1 MLSPMGQAAL
11 QYARRGWA
19 VFPCRERD
27 GEPYIDRQSG
37 KEKRSKAK
45 QPYIGNGLKDATT
58 DEQRIVA
65 WWTRYPE
72 AMIGI
77 PQGVNGMFVV
87 DFDPRPV
94 EVFDEGTG
102 EVVLDDDGKPVMRL
116 CTLEELKAD
125 LEKQMGCEFPRSVTG
140 MTPSNGV
147 HVYFR
152 QPDGDPIRNRGN
164 LPAHI
169 DVRGQGGYT
178 IVAPSSCIEAADSA
192 TGDYR
197 WLRDRGDWRDDAA
210 FAEAPAAL
218 VEILRSRA
226 KPAASDDR
234 PAPARSPAA
243 RPGQTSAGADDDVRK
258 YALAALDGECKAIR
272 SAGSGKRNQQLNES
286 AFKIA
291 SLVAAGA
298 IDATIARASIEAAAR
313 DNPGRDDDGQLFATI
328 NSGWTAG
335 EASPR
340 DLGEIAAA
348 ARSRRDRQS
357 QRREAPSSRASA
369 SAPRPGS
376 DDDGKPSS
384 HAGGAGAD
392 DGEKGRG
399 GRSAAQLTQEC
410 AQLPQTDLGNLERF
424 LKRFGRD
431 FLYVEA
437 WGWLAWDGA
446 RWNRDM
452 ALALLGRAVQ
462 QTTRLIQD
470 EAALIRESGVPFPPE
485 GGFPVDDDETRD
497 DDDDMFARSKS
508 GQAQRKRK
516 TVAWLMQRQL
526 ARQNDDSGER
536 FDFIAQIKSNGD
548 IVLFSDRIGAWGRTS
563 ESAGHINC
571 IAGLAQARLA
581 ARTEDFDVDPMML
594 NVANGTLVFARGD
607 AGATVELRKH
617 RRRDR
622 MTKIAGAEYHPEA
635 RSTKFDGFLEEVQP
649 DPEMREFLDRWSGY
663 NALGLADAQ
672 KMAVFYGQGS
682 NGKGVWINTMAF
694 ILGDYAWAAAI
705 ETFIDQGKYRKGSD
719 ASPDLAALA
728 GRRMVYANEPEE
740 GSKFSDGLIKSM
752 TSDEPLSVRELL
764 KPPFQLQVSFTN
776 TVSANHRPKIGT
788 DHGIQRRVQIVPWDV
803 IIPDERADPL
813 LKSKLKAEADGIL
826 NRIVRG
832 ALAYL
837 TSGLPMPQA
846 VVEATQ
852 AYQAENDILG
862 QFIGLCVHR
871 VAGESVG
878 SSALHDVFAAWQQ
891 WAQQLPAS
899 GKPWSP
905 KYLSAQMEKKGFKK
919 RKSSSIY
926 WDDIALQFERHDFV
940 EENGRAVTRDLP
952 SPRFGTGA
960 QGRNPP
966 VLPGDVDDVAL

>member
-1 MLSPMGQAAL
+1 M
-11 QYARRGWA
+11 
-19 VFPCRERD
+19 FPCRERD
-27 GEPYIDRQSG
+27 GEPYIDRATG
-37 KEKRSKAK
+37 KEKQSRAK

-65 WWTRYPE
+65 WWKRYPE

-77 PQGVNGMFVV
+77 PQGVNGMFVI

-94 EVFDEGTG
+94 EVFNEETG
-102 EVVLDDDGKPVMRL
+102 EVVLDDDGNPMMRL

-125 LEKQMGCEFPRSVTG
+125 LETQMGCEFPRSVTG

-152 QPDGDPIRNRGN
+152 QPEGDPIRNRGN
-164 LPAHI
+164 LPEHI
-169 DVRGQGGYT
+169 DVRGKGGYT
-178 IVAPSSCIEAADSA
+178 IVAPSSCIEAENSS
-192 TGDYR
+192 TGEYR
-197 WLRDRGDWRDDAA
+197 WLRDRGDWRDDRA

-218 VEILRSRA
+218 IEILRSRG
-226 KPAASDDR
+226 KPAVSYER
-234 PAPARSPAA
+234 PAPAGSASGDHV
-243 RPGQTSAGADDDVRK
+243 PGVRKMVEPGDDVRK

-272 SAGSGKRNQQLNES
+272 SAPSGRRNPQLNES

-298 IDATIARASIEAAAR
+298 IDATIARVSLESAAR
-313 DNPGRDDDGQLFATI
+313 DNPGRDDDGQLLATI

-348 ARSRRDRQS
+348 ARTRRDRQS
-357 QRREAPSSRASA
+357 QRRDGASSRD
-369 SAPRPGS
+369 SAPRPGLTE
-376 DDDGKPSS
+376 DGKPSS
-384 HAGGAGAD
+384 HAGGVGSNE
-392 DGEKGRG
+392 GEKGRG

-437 WGWLAWDGA
+437 WGWLAWDGK

-462 QTTRLIQD
+462 QTTRLIQE
-470 EAALIRESGVPFPPE
+470 EAALIKASGVPFPPD
-485 GGFPVDDDETRD
+485 GGFPVDDSERD
-497 DDDDMFARSKS
+497 DDDDMYANSKS
-508 GQAQRKRK
+508 GQAERKRK
-516 TVAWLMQRQL
+516 TVSWLIQRQV
-526 ARQNDDSGER
+526 ARQSDNTGER
-536 FDFIAQIKSNGD
+536 LDFIAQVKSNGD

-594 NVANGTLVFARGD
+594 NVANGTIVFARGD
-607 AGATVELRKH
+607 DGATVELRHH

-622 MTKIAGAEYHPEA
+622 MTKIGAVEYHPDA
-635 RSTKFDGFLEEVQP
+635 ACPKFDAFLEEVQP
-649 DPEMREFLDRWSGY
+649 DPEMRQFLDVWSGY
-663 NALGLADAQ
+663 GSLGLADAQ

-682 NGKGVWINTMAF
+682 NGKGVWVNTIAY

-705 ETFIDQGKYRKGSD
+705 ESFIDQGKYRKGSD
-719 ASPDLAALA
+719 ASPDLAAMA
-728 GRRMVYANEPEE
+728 GRRFVYANEPEE

-752 TSDEPLSVRELL
+752 TSDEPMSVRELL
-764 KPPFQLQVSFTN
+764 KPPFQLMIGFNN

-788 DHGIQRRVQIVPWDV
+788 DHGIQRRVEIVPWDV
-803 IIPDERADPL
+803 IVPDSRADPL
-813 LKSKLKAEADGIL
+813 LKSKLKAEASGIL
-826 NRIVRG
+826 NRMVRG

-837 TSGLPMPQA
+837 TTGLPRPQA

-862 QFIGLCVHR
+862 QFIEQCVHR
-871 VAGESVG
+871 IAGEAVG
-878 SSALHDVFAAWQQ
+878 SSALHEVFAAWQQ

-926 WDDIALQFERHDFV
+926 WDDIALQFDRHDFV
-940 EENGRAVTRDLP
+940 DEGGRAVTRDLP
-952 SPRFGTGA
+952 SPRYGSGP
-960 QGRNPP
+960 QGRKPP
-966 VLPGDVDDVAL
+966 VPPGEADDVVF